1 MTTNELT
8 QERVRRRRVWL
19 LVAVAA
25 AVAAILYAAMA
36 SGLLGSGGDAEP
48 PRARAEPSSTASA
61 SESPSSVPA
70 QTEPLTMPESEP
82 VRLFIPSI
90 QVDSELMDLGL
101 QKDGT
106 LEVPPGAFP
115 AGWFKG
121 APTPGELGPAII
133 VGHVRFET
141 PGVFAR
147 LTELRPDD
155 AINVARKDGSTARFV
170 VTRVEHF
177 EKSRFPTN
185 KVYGNIDHAG
195 LRLITCGGLDANTNK
210 FDENVVVFAE
220 LAPEA

>member
-8 QERVRRRRVWL
+8 QDRVRRRRVWL

-25 AVAAILYAAMA
+25 ALVAVAFAAVA
-36 SGLLGSGGDAEP
+36 TGLLGGSGDDAEP
-48 PRARAEPSSTASA
+48 SRAGAEPTSDSSPRET
-61 SESPSSVPA
+61 PSTPA
-70 QTEPLTMPESEP
+70 QAEVLTMPESAP
-82 VRLFIPSI
+82 VRLRVPAIG
-90 QVDSELMDLGL
+90 VDSGLMDLGL

-133 VGHVRFET
+133 VGHVRYKT

-155 AINVARKDGSTARFV
+155 AINVARKDGSTAEFV

-177 EKSRFPTN
+177 AKSRFPTK

-195 LRLITCGGLDANTNK
+195 LRLITCGGLDADTNK
-210 FDENVVVFAE
+210 FDENVVVFAK
-220 LAPEA
+220 LRSS